1 MVIDGQQEGLLLRG
15 LPPLVDGGI
24 VLPEFVE
31 AGAFPSAASF
41 GASFREADEV
51 GKVRLDK
58 SGDGFA
64 VALEA
69 EADFQFIGG
78 QLKVG
83 RFLKRHKILE
93 ELGGFWR
100 PIRAVI
106 SAGELGAELRTEPEP
121 TGAEPV
127 KVSAADLEVVGGI
140 RAVDATLVE
149 LGEDLEEER
158 GGEAFCQLLFFMFQ
172 NDPEPPLGRGASSAS
187 ATLRSP
193 QPLDPGVVPIG
204 KRPVSF

>member
-1 MVIDGQQEGLLLRG
+1 M
-15 LPPLVDGGI
+15 
-24 VLPEFVE
+24 LPEFAE

-41 GASFREADEV
+41 GTSFWEADEV
-51 GKVRLDK
+51 GKMRVDK

-64 VALEA
+64 VAFEA

-106 SAGELGAELRTEPEP
+106 TAGELGAELRTEPEP

-127 KVSAADLEVVGGI
+127 KVSAADLEVLGGI
-140 RAVDATLVE
+140 GAVDITLVE
-149 LGEDLEEER
+149 LGEDSEEER
-158 GGEAFCQLLFFMFQ
+158 GGETFGQLLFFMDQ
-172 NDPEPPLGRGASSAS
+172 NDPEPPLGRGLRRPP
-187 ATLRSP
+187 LRSGLLSP
-193 QPLDPGVVPIG
+193 
-204 KRPVSF
+204 RPRGGSHR